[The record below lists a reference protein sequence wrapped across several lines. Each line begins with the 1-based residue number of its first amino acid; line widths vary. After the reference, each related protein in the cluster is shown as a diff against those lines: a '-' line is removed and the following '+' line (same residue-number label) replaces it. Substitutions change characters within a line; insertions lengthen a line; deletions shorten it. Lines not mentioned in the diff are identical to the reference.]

1 MRRRL
6 SLVMIAAV
14 PPALLAAA
22 WARESV
28 VTAASSL
35 YLSCMNL
42 SAAVIGHTRSVV
54 GGAVVVAMLMAAI
67 GLLSAWRQ
75 LRRTDAALHRYRTR
89 SPVDARVRR
98 IALAL
103 GLEGHVDI
111 AENDALFACCYG
123 VIRPRVM
130 LSAGIAGALGDDEL
144 EAVLRHEAAHLRRHD
159 PLRILLARSLARAC
173 ALIPLTPLIL
183 DAYLCQREID
193 ADRDTVRA
201 MGDAK
206 PLAGALYRMLR
217 SVQAPQ
223 LATLAV
229 GALVATD
236 VRIDRL
242 LGETTSPLRAG
253 KVSRVHGVAFTAAA
267 AAVALACVAVAGLP
281 VR

>member
-1 MRRRL
+1 MMRL
-6 SLVMIAAV
+6 AAVALAAV
-14 PPALLAAA
+14 PPALLAAVG
-22 WARESV
+22 ARESV
-28 VTAASSL
+28 LAAVSPL

-42 SAAVIGHTRSVV
+42 GAAMIGHTRSVL

-67 GLLSAWRQ
+67 GLMSAWRQ
-75 LRRTDAALHRYRTR
+75 LRRTDAALHRYRLR
-89 SPVDARVRR
+89 APVDARVRR
-98 IALAL
+98 IAGPL
-103 GLEGHVDI
+103 GLEGRVDV
-111 AENDALFACCYG
+111 AESDALFACCYG
-123 VIRPRVM
+123 FTRPRVM

-173 ALIPLTPLIL
+173 ALIPMAPLML

-217 SVQAPQ
+217 SVQPPQ
-223 LATLAV
+223 LASLAV

-242 LGETTSPLRAG
+242 LGEPTSPLRAG
-253 KVSRVHGVAFTAAA
+253 RVGRVHGLAFTAAA
-267 AAVALACVAVAGLP
+267 AALACNAVAVLAAL
-281 VR
+281 